1 MRDDNEVNAGRDEH
15 SHSEPLAA
23 WFLGPKGEHGAT
35 WAEMFSY
42 IFQDYLHWRRNYFP
56 QDQVVISRVRRRKHE
71 HWFDKLHTNLDASL
85 NQLKANFPFYSPRY
99 IAHMLSEQTLPSVL
113 GYFAGMLYNAN
124 NVTDEAAP
132 VTVNLE
138 LEVGRLVA
146 AMLGYE
152 PGKSWAHLCSGGT
165 VANIEALWVARSAQ
179 FVPFII
185 RDYCKLRKVD
195 FQVTLP
201 DQQQALIRD
210 LDDRQLI
217 GMHPNESL
225 SMVRKLVTFLVDEI
239 GRSPEPVL
247 AEINT
252 FVQASDYNP
261 KYKGFYAVLRKV
273 DLTPCIFVS
282 AAAHYSIK
290 KAANML
296 GYGEESVKLVPVT
309 SRFRIDM
316 QALETTL
323 FELPKSHYTAAVVAV
338 LGTTEEGAVDPVH
351 QISALRRQLGQQRNR
366 SFWLHIDAAWGGYI
380 RSLFCG
386 HDIATCPTDT
396 AQAIY
401 ARYTSAINASETFTL
416 PIKRHAPAQHIE
428 IRWDDPDVYHA
439 FLGMPDADSITVD
452 PHKMGY
458 IPYAA
463 GIIAFQKALVT
474 DLIVQRAQYIS
485 DERGGLKSL
494 DEPSTITAVGP
505 YTLEGSKAGATAV
518 SCWLAH
524 TTIRLE
530 AAEHGKIMK
539 TSLLNTKKLYTYLA
553 MHHRMFAQIDAELFP
568 NAKCQHPFSFLPL
581 NEPDTNILC
590 FIAIPMAWQ
599 NEELHQIDMS
609 LALLNQLNQRIYEA
623 FPSARRDGAQPTRQ
637 AYFVSRTRFEKE
649 QYSSESIQAVLE
661 SLRISSAEYEQ
672 HGLFVMRS
680 TVMNPLYYT
689 AEQEGS
695 NYLLGFV
702 KHLHRE
708 ARLVIEGVRSS

>member
-1 MRDDNEVNAGRDEH
+1 MCDDNDVSANHNEH
-15 SHSEPLAA
+15 IHDDPLAA
-23 WFLGPKGEHGAT
+23 WFLGPKAEHGAT
-35 WAEMFSY
+35 WAEMLSY
-42 IFQDYLHWRRNYFP
+42 ILQDYLHWRRNYFP

-71 HWFDKLHTNLDASL
+71 YWFDKLHTNLDATL

-99 IAHMLSEQTLPSVL
+99 LAHMLSEQTLPSVL

-146 AMLGYE
+146 AMLGYD
-152 PGKSWAHLCSGGT
+152 PAKSWAHLCSGGT

-185 RDYCKLRKVD
+185 RDYCKLRRLD
-195 FQVTLP
+195 FQLTLP
-201 DQQQALIRD
+201 NNQRAAIRD
-210 LDDRQLI
+210 LDDQQLI
-217 GMHPNESL
+217 GIPPHESL
-225 SMVRKLVTFLVDEI
+225 AMVRKLATFLVDEI

-247 AEINT
+247 TEINA
-252 FVQASDYNP
+252 FVKASDYNP

-273 DLTPCIFVS
+273 DMTPQIFVS
-282 AAAHYSIK
+282 AAAHYSIM

-296 GYGEESVKLVPVT
+296 GYGEESIRLVPVT
-309 SRFRIDM
+309 AHFRMDM
-316 QALETTL
+316 QALQSML
-323 FELPKSHYTAAVVAV
+323 FDLPASHYAAAVVGIV
-338 LGTTEEGAVDPVH
+338 GTTEEGAVDPVH
-351 QISALRRQLGQQRNR
+351 QISELRRQLAQERNR

-386 HDIATCPTDT
+386 HDALPSEST
-396 AQAIY
+396 AEQILAH
-401 ARYTSAINASETFTL
+401 YTRAINAQEQFFL
-416 PIKRHAPAQHIE
+416 PMHHPDAAQQPSL
-428 IRWDDPDVYHA
+428 IRWDDPEVYRA
-439 FLGMPDADSITVD
+439 FLAMPDADSITVD

-474 DLIVQRAQYIS
+474 DLIVQHAQYIS
-485 DERGGLKSL
+485 DERGGLKAI

-524 TTIRLE
+524 TTIHLE
-530 AAEHGKIMK
+530 AGEHGKIMK
-539 TSLLNTKKLYTYLA
+539 TSLLNTKKLYTYLT
-553 MHHRMFAQIDAELFP
+553 MHQHMFAQIDAELFP
-568 NAKCQHPFSFLPL
+568 NTRCQHPFSFVALS
-581 NEPDTNILC
+581 EPDTNILC
-590 FIAIPMAWQ
+590 FIAVPMAWQ
-599 NEELHQIDMS
+599 NDELHQIDMR
-609 LALLNQLNQRIYEA
+609 LPQLNQLNQRIYEA
-623 FPSARRDGAQPTRQ
+623 FPSAKRDGAQPTRQ
-637 AYFVSRTRFEKE
+637 AFFVSRTRFEKE
-649 QYSSESIQAVLE
+649 QYSAASIRPVIE
-661 SLRISSAEYEQ
+661 RFHVSLAEYEQ
-672 HGLFVMRS
+672 YGLFVMRS

-708 ARLVIEGVRSS
+708 ARLAMEALM